1 LDVEKNITDS
11 ELKQAV
17 NKYQVEFENIR
28 AEISKIFVGQDEMV
42 SSLIEALLCNG
53 HVLLEGIPGVGKT
66 LLIKTLSRVT
76 GCSFSR
82 IQFTPDLL
90 PTDILGITTYEEGK
104 GFYTVKGPVFSN
116 FVLGDEINRSPP
128 KVQSAL
134 LEAMQERQ
142 VTIGKETFKLP
153 SPFFVMA
160 TQNPLEQLGTY
171 KLPEAQLD
179 RFHYKILMAYPT
191 NEEELKIL
199 EVNMTLRNFEDYGV
213 QPILNADEILEA
225 QALTKK
231 IKIDR
236 KMCEYIVRIVDS
248 TRNYK
253 KYGIE
258 KGKYISFGA
267 SPRASIALFIASKA
281 RTLLSNRIQVT
292 PADIRTV
299 AKNVLRHRVLLNFEG
314 QAEGITADDII
325 DEILTKVKIL

>member
-1 LDVEKNITDS
+1 MAEQEISDS
-11 ELKQAV
+11 ELKKTVQTYQAEF
-17 NKYQVEFENIR
+17 NRIRVEV
-28 AEISKIFVGQDEMV
+28 SKIFVGQDEIV

-53 HVLLEGIPGVGKT
+53 HVLIEGIPGVGKT
-66 LLIKTLSRVT
+66 LLIRTLSKVT

-179 RFHYKILMAYPT
+179 RFQYKLVMSYPT
-191 NEEELKIL
+191 NEEELSIL
-199 EVNMTLRNFEDYGV
+199 NTNMTLKNFDDFNI
-213 QPILNADEILEA
+213 QPILSADEILEA
-225 QALTKK
+225 QNVTKK
-231 IKIDR
+231 IRVDK
-236 KMCEYIVRIVDS
+236 KMAEYIVRIVDS
-248 TRNYK
+248 TRNPQ
-253 KYGIE
+253 KYGLE
-258 KGKYISFGA
+258 KGKYISVGA
-267 SPRASIALFIASKA
+267 SPRASIALFIAAKSRA
-281 RTLLSNRIQVT
+281 MLNNRTQVT
-292 PADIRTV
+292 SADVRGV
-299 AKNVLRHRVLLNFEG
+299 ARNVLRHRIIINFEG
-314 QAEGITADDII
+314 QAEGIYADSII
-325 DEILTKVKIL
+325 DEILAKVKII